1 VEASQLI
8 KLPGLQN
15 DITRP
20 GSASENTIYGPRL
33 RSFKPRA
40 GKNGFLDRI
49 RLEGQNCLKST
60 PSLDCLSRL
69 AIALLS
75 PGLTKAVAVLSQGSG
90 DSL

>member
-1 VEASQLI
+1 MEASQLI

-20 GSASENTIYGPRL
+20 GSASENTIYAELASAVSSPGL
-33 RSFKPRA
+33 
-40 GKNGFLDRI
+40 GKMAIPNHIYKGT
-49 RLEGQNCLKST
+49 NSLKST